1 MAKTSTAKRK
11 ILVAASLVAGLL
23 VVINVA
29 TLALAKS
36 GGDGQV
42 IHGCYKADTP
52 SNGQVRI
59 VDSAD
64 ACKSNETAIDWNVTG
79 PAGPAGPPGPSG
91 AAGPKGDA
99 GPAGPQGPQG
109 PQGSQGPE
117 GPQGPAGPGLSDL
130 QVAEELSELNSDNTK
145 VVLALCPAG
154 TQAVGGGA
162 SIGGPDQVALA
173 DSDFY
178 VDLYGNRVG
187 WLVRANEVQ
196 PVNVAWVLVGHALCA
211 AS

>member
-1 MAKTSTAKRK
+1 MAKTSTARRK
-11 ILVAASLVAGLL
+11 VLVAASVVGGLL
-23 VVINVA
+23 LVSNVA

-36 GGDGQV
+36 AGDSQV
-42 IHGCYKADTP
+42 IHACYKSDTP

-59 VDSAD
+59 IGAAD
-64 ACKSNETAIDWNVTG
+64 VCKSNETSIDWNVTG

-91 AAGPKGDA
+91 LAGPKGDA
-99 GPAGPQGPQG
+99 GPAGPAGPQG
-109 PQGSQGPE
+109 PEGSQ
-117 GPQGPAGPGLSDL
+117 GPQGPAGPGLGDL
-130 QVAEELSELNSDNTK
+130 QVVEELSAMNSDNTK
-145 VVLALCPAG
+145 VVLVLCPAG

-178 VDLYGNRVG
+178 VDQFGNRVG

-196 PVNVAWVLVGHALCA
+196 SVNVAWVLVGHVLCA
-211 AS
+211 S